1 MSTFI
6 LGLSAFYHDSA
17 AALLADGNI
26 IAAAQEERFT
36 RKKHD
41 FNFPKQAV
49 DYCLR
54 EAGIQ
59 PEDLNYVPSKPPA
72 RKKRAGLFR
81 KFIGMM
87 RENKKYWL
95 VPLVLIPLLFAGL
108 IILGPSLAVSR
119 SSTRSFNPMDLESDR
134 RECDCARYT
143 SSRTQATTVSQAH
156 CLIHNSAPR
165 RSFINGHVYCGVG
178 CIVS

>member
-1 MSTFI
+1 MKIFLCRPSFWVFPLFI
-6 LGLSAFYHDSA
+6 HDGA
-17 AALLADGNI
+17 AALVADGNI

-59 PEDLNYVPSKPPA
+59 SEDLNYVPSKPPA

-81 KFIGMM
+81 EFIGMM
-87 RENKKYWL
+87 RENKK
-95 VPLVLIPLLFAGL
+95 LLARSASAD
-108 IILGPSLAVSR
+108 PVAVRRADHSR
-119 SSTRSFNPMDLESDR
+119 SKRSGPVHLHDLLIR
-134 RECDCARYT
+134 WIARVT
-143 SSRTQATTVSQAH
+143 GVSMIAPAT
-156 CLIHNSAPR
+156 PR
-165 RSFINGHVYCGVG
+165 RARKLRP
-178 CIVS
+178 